1 MKFKMRKKYGQLKN
15 LDFVI
20 HLIEN
25 MMISNRLVL
34 VYI

>member
-1 MKFKMRKKYGQLKN
+1 MRKKYGQLRN

-34 VYI
+34 D

>member
-1 MKFKMRKKYGQLKN
+1 MKFKIRKKYDQLRN

-25 MMISNRLVL
+25 MVISNR
-34 VYI
+34 